1 MSDRRKKIGLPGGS
15 LVYLGEDKNTLTP
28 IDITVIDY
36 SENHLEEFCVTKI
49 EDLAQFN
56 NTNSITWINIDG
68 IHDVNFIKS
77 IGEIFDLHSLL
88 LEDILN
94 SEHRPKIEEYE
105 NNIHFT
111 LKQLDWDTHKKVIV
125 DEQISL
131 IIGHGFVISFQ
142 EKKGDIFEPIRERLR
157 NSKGRI
163 RKLKSD
169 YLAYTLIDVT
179 VDHYFVIIEQIEE
192 QIEKLELKILKETEE
207 EHIRLIQILKKDLLF
222 LRKSIIPLREAIG
235 NLEKIGTEFV
245 EEKTTYFLK
254 DVYDHTVH
262 ITEEIESYR
271 EMLNTLME
279 LHLSGMND
287 RLNKVMK
294 VLTVISTIFIP
305 LTFIVGVYG
314 MNFKVMPELEW
325 QYGYLS
331 VWILM
336 IGIVFFMIY
345 ILKRNKWM

>member
-15 LVYLGEDKNTLTP
+15 LVYLGELKNTVTP

-36 SENHLEEFCVTKI
+36 SENHLEEFCVTKV
-49 EDLAQFN
+49 EDLSRFN
-56 NTNSITWINIDG
+56 NTDSITWINIDG

-77 IGEIFDLHSLL
+77 IGETFDLHSLL
-88 LEDILN
+88 MEDILN

-111 LKQLDWDTHKKVIV
+111 LKQLDWDSNKKEIV

-169 YLAYTLIDVT
+169 YLAYALIDIT

-192 QIEKLELKILKETEE
+192 QIEKLELKILKQTEE
-207 EHIRLIQILKKDLLF
+207 ENIRTIQKLKKDLLF
-222 LRKSIIPLREAIG
+222 LRKSIIPLREAIS
-235 NLEKIGTEFV
+235 NLEKIGTDFI

-314 MNFKVMPELEW
+314 MNFRVMPELEW